1 MGPNSPASPFN
12 RITEEIGYAK
22 TSIYIFPWVNWL
34 YSHISGDGVDG
45 WVGGGILLYRHF
57 SWRKFYYR
65 KIIVNFQGGV
75 EGGGGEAVT
84 TMGESY
90 SLTAT

>member
-1 MGPNSPASPFN
+1 MG
-12 RITEEIGYAK
+12 
-22 TSIYIFPWVNWL
+22 
-34 YSHISGDGVDG
+34 G
-45 WVGGGILLYRHF
+45 WGILLYRHF

-65 KIIVNFQGGV
+65 KIIVNFKGGGV